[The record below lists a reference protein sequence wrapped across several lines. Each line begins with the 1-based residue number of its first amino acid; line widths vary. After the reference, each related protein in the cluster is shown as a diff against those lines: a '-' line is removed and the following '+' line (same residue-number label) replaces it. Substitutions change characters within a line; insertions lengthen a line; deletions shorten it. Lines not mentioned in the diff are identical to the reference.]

1 MAACRAGGPDA
12 QLAGGLSDVVAQD
25 DDVVGRNLEE
35 AGQRGDG
42 VARKVHVGQGL
53 EQHDLVAVHLALAP
67 QALEFGFADRD
78 APLARQMVQRGK
90 TGIVA
95 GAVVLGLRVAQTG
108 DQPDVICI
116 HR

>member
-1 MAACRAGGPDA
+1 MAF
-12 QLAGGLSDVVAQD
+12 
-25 DDVVGRNLEE
+25 
-35 AGQRGDG
+35 
-42 VARKVHVGQGL
+42 
-53 EQHDLVAVHLALAP
+53 HLALAP

-78 APLARQMVQRGK
+78 APFARQMVQRGK